1 MSDVQEINKSA
12 NKADFTQ
19 KLTKV
24 ILGLSL
30 LYFLWYV
37 ISDRITPATDQA
49 RVRSFVI
56 PIVPQV
62 AGKITKIHIAGDKT
76 VEKDELLFEIEATDY
91 QLAVE
96 KAKTDLDVAGQNVGA
111 DTASVAAAKA
121 NLEKAKADL
130 VAKEANATRIFQVEA
145 QGVISKAQGD
155 EARGV
160 LAGAQQ
166 NVLNTKASYE
176 KAQQLLGK
184 QGKGN
189 TKIQNALTALSSAQL
204 NLKRTKV
211 FAPND
216 GVISYSKINVGHY
229 AGIGSKIMTF
239 IDTDYFWIEAS
250 YRENNLGNIKA
261 GDPVDIVLDSS
272 PGEIVTG
279 TVVSIGYGVSFDN
292 SVPGELPKPQ
302 KSVGWMR
309 EAQRFTV
316 IIKFQSDIN
325 KQLLREGGQASIITY
340 TNSNFILNGLGK
352 ISIWLTSKLAYLY

>member
-1 MSDVQEINKSA
+1 MSEKH

-19 KLTKV
+19 KLTK
-24 ILGLSL
+24 IIIALSL

-37 ISDRITPATDQA
+37 VGDRITPTTDQA

-62 AGKITKIHIAGDKT
+62 AGKISTIYIGGDKT
-76 VEKDELLFEIEATDY
+76 VTEGELLFEIEESDY

-96 KAKTDLDVAGQNVGA
+96 KAQIELDLAGQNVGA

-121 NLEKAKADL
+121 NVEKAKADL
-130 VAKEANATRIFQVEA
+130 VAKEANANRIFKVEA

-155 EARGV
+155 EARGI

-166 NVLNTKASYE
+166 NVINAQASYV

-184 QGKGN
+184 QGSEN
-189 TKIQNALTALSSAQL
+189 TKIQSALTALSQAKL
-204 NLKRTKV
+204 NLSRTKIT
-211 FAPND
+211 APSD

-229 AGIGSKIMTF
+229 AAVGSKIMTF

-250 YRENNLGNIKA
+250 YRENNLGNIKK
-261 GDPVDIVLDSS
+261 GDSVDIVLDSA
-272 PGEIVTG
+272 PGDIFSG
-279 TVVSIGYGVSFDN
+279 TIVSIGYGVSFDK
-292 SVPGELPKPQ
+292 SVQGELPTPAKTT
-302 KSVGWMR
+302 GWMR

-316 IIKFQSDIN
+316 IIKFNDGVA
-325 KQLLREGGQASIITY
+325 KELLREGGQADVITY
-340 TNSNFILNGLGK
+340 TDNNVILNGLGK